1 MQTLTQSLD
10 PSEQRYYGPLDW
22 ATNLL
27 NTSSSEAIQSISVTQ
42 SAQAA
47 LDNHDQLADD
57 VISGGQKTIHKFTGG
72 QVGTVYPWIITAPT
86 QDSANRQQTRQRT
99 ININVS
105 IKELKTW
112 TVEKDQDETLIYVV
126 RLAEFLADVGG
137 LFEGDNQRITSAVW
151 TEPAEASA
159 DGLTGTDAKNS
170 DNALEIT
177 FSGGVDGNTYIWSV
191 LFDTLGDS
199 GRTQKIRQR
208 IQLTVAE
215 Q

>member
-22 ATNLL
+22 AVNLL
-27 NTSSSEAIQSISVTQ
+27 NTSSSEAIQSITVTQ

-47 LDNHDQLADD
+47 LDNHDQLADE
-57 VISGGQKTIHKFTGG
+57 IIGGQKTIHKFTGG

-86 QDSANRQQTRQRT
+86 QDSANREQTRQRT
-99 ININVS
+99 INIDVS

-112 TVEKDQDETLIYVV
+112 TVEKDQDEVLIYVV
-126 RLAEFLADVGG
+126 KLAEFLADVGG
-137 LFEGDNQRITSAVW
+137 LFEGDNQRITNAIW
-151 TEPAEASA
+151 TEPANAAA
-159 DGLTGTDAKNS
+159 DGLTGADAKNS

-177 FSGGVDGNTYIWSV
+177 FAGGDDGNIYIWSV
-191 LFDTLGDS
+191 LFDTVGDS
-199 GRTQKIRQR
+199 GRTTKIRQR
-208 IQLTVAE
+208 IQLTVAK